1 MSLELA
7 LLLGFVF
14 GFVVGHFVAVPVG
27 ALGWGGWL
35 YYDDHQHPER
45 PRLEGT
51 LDRDLPIILIAVVAA
66 AILAGV
72 ALRWGVRYLMQRR
85 Y

>member
-1 MSLELA
+1 MSFELA

-14 GFVVGHFVAVPVG
+14 GFVAGHFIAVPVG
-27 ALGWGGWL
+27 AIAWGGWL

-51 LDRDLPIILIAVVAA
+51 LHRDLPIVLIAMVAV

-72 ALRWGVRYLMQRR
+72 ALRWGVRYVMQRR
-85 Y
+85 